1 MSINCAAV
9 DRLIDSMSFTQKVGQ
24 LNQRLLGWKSVERN
38 AAGRLVASDELKQE
52 IDRWSGLGT
61 LYGLLRADPWSGQHW
76 GNGIRPEE
84 RTEAI
89 AVVQQTVLERGAH
102 GIGVLLSEEAPHGH
116 QALGGTV
123 LDCDAVYHQALRED
137 ETLRRRIRDAFGEVF
152 RGTELDRQKLGS
164 LVFSDP
170 QALERLNGIIF
181 DYLPGVL
188 RRKMEGRVLVGL
200 DAINLI
206 ESGLGELCCRT
217 VAVLAP
223 GEQRVQRIMQR
234 DHIPE
239 EYARLR
245 IQAQKPDSYYREHCT
260 DVLENQEET
269 PEAFREKAEIFF
281 RDLLRQ
287 LHHITEGGHEQ

>member
-1 MSINCAAV
+1 MI
-9 DRLIDSMSFTQKVGQ
+9 R
-24 LNQRLLGWKSVERN
+24 
-38 AAGRLVASDELKQE
+38 
-52 IDRWSGLGT
+52 
-61 LYGLLRADPWSGQHW
+61 GLLREKAGVICFDEFAGYFEGHIVHRLGPFTDKLAQAQRVFDALRTFDGTDVTEIFAQCPDDAGLGLAV
-76 GNGIRPEE
+76 GNRLKKAAGFHLIDGDAPVVIGI
-84 RTEAI
+84 TGGTGAGKTS
-89 AVVQQTVLERGAH
+89 ALQALE
-102 GIGVLLSEEAPHGH
+102 
-116 QALGGTV
+116 ALGGTV

-137 ETLRRRIRDAFGEVF
+137 EALRSRIRDAFGEVF

-287 LHHITEGGHEQ
+287 LHHITEGGHER

>member
-1 MSINCAAV
+1 M
-9 DRLIDSMSFTQKVGQ
+9 
-24 LNQRLLGWKSVERN
+24 
-38 AAGRLVASDELKQE
+38 
-52 IDRWSGLGT
+52 
-61 LYGLLRADPWSGQHW
+61 
-76 GNGIRPEE
+76 
-84 RTEAI
+84 
-89 AVVQQTVLERGAH
+89 
-102 GIGVLLSEEAPHGH
+102 
-116 QALGGTV
+116 
-123 LDCDAVYHQALRED
+123 YHQALRED

>member
-1 MSINCAAV
+1 MVIG
-9 DRLIDSMSFTQKVGQ
+9 ITG
-24 LNQRLLGWKSVERN
+24 GTG
-38 AAGRLVASDELKQE
+38 AGKTSALQA
-52 IDRWSGLGT
+52 
-61 LYGLLRADPWSGQHW
+61 
-76 GNGIRPEE
+76 
-84 RTEAI
+84 
-89 AVVQQTVLERGAH
+89 LE
-102 GIGVLLSEEAPHGH
+102 
-116 QALGGTV
+116 ALGGTV

-137 ETLRRRIRDAFGEVF
+137 EALRSRIRDAFGEVF

-188 RRKMEGRVLVGL
+188 RRRMEGKVLVGL

-287 LHHITEGGHEQ
+287 LHHITEGGHER

>member
-1 MSINCAAV
+1 
-9 DRLIDSMSFTQKVGQ
+9 
-24 LNQRLLGWKSVERN
+24 
-38 AAGRLVASDELKQE
+38 
-52 IDRWSGLGT
+52 
-61 LYGLLRADPWSGQHW
+61 
-76 GNGIRPEE
+76 
-84 RTEAI
+84 
-89 AVVQQTVLERGAH
+89 
-102 GIGVLLSEEAPHGH
+102 
-116 QALGGTV
+116 
-123 LDCDAVYHQALRED
+123 
-137 ETLRRRIRDAFGEVF
+137 
-152 RGTELDRQKLGS
+152 
-164 LVFSDP
+164 
-170 QALERLNGIIF
+170 
-181 DYLPGVL
+181 
-188 RRKMEGRVLVGL
+188 MEGRVLVGL

-239 EYARLR
+239 KYARLR

>member
-1 MSINCAAV
+1 
-9 DRLIDSMSFTQKVGQ
+9 
-24 LNQRLLGWKSVERN
+24 
-38 AAGRLVASDELKQE
+38 
-52 IDRWSGLGT
+52 
-61 LYGLLRADPWSGQHW
+61 
-76 GNGIRPEE
+76 
-84 RTEAI
+84 
-89 AVVQQTVLERGAH
+89 
-102 GIGVLLSEEAPHGH
+102 
-116 QALGGTV
+116 
-123 LDCDAVYHQALRED
+123 
-137 ETLRRRIRDAFGEVF
+137 
-152 RGTELDRQKLGS
+152 
-164 LVFSDP
+164 
-170 QALERLNGIIF
+170 
-181 DYLPGVL
+181 
-188 RRKMEGRVLVGL
+188 MEGRVLVGL